1 MGVKYG
7 ERVASWTSQPVHPP
21 YGCSLW
27 KQLELDGIH
36 SIYLWATGLWCG

>member
-1 MGVKYG
+1 MEKGWQVG
-7 ERVASWTSQPVHPP
+7 LHSLFIPP
-21 YGCSLW
+21 YVVVFG